1 MRIWLALAAA
11 LLVAL
16 AMTPP
21 AIWLARKLNIVDM
34 PNARKVHTT
43 PTPRIGG
50 IAIYLGFV
58 AGALLL
64 GEYTR
69 QVAAV
74 LIAGSVVFLTGLID
88 DYKDISPKF
97 KLIGQVAAALLLV
110 AAGFSVR
117 FISNPFTGSTV
128 SLGFLSV
135 PITVVWL
142 VGVSNAVNLI
152 DGMDGLAVG
161 VSTIA
166 AAATAIVCV
175 SQGELVAAALAG
187 VLAASALGFLPWN
200 FNPAKTFMGDCGAL
214 FLGFILGTLALM
226 GLCKGATAIS
236 VFIPFLILGIPVFDT
251 FCAIIRRLFLH
262 RPIFEADKMHL
273 HQILLSLGL
282 SQRQTVLTIYVFAM
296 LMGLAAVLMAIL
308 TSAQAVMVLIITT
321 VVTFAAAEVLGTLRG
336 KCHLSPIRRNDR
348 DASQS
353 TL

>member
-1 MRIWLALAAA
+1 MHVWLALFAA

-21 AIWLARKLNIVDM
+21 AIWLARKLHIVDM

-64 GEYTR
+64 GVYTR

-74 LIAGSVVFLTGLID
+74 LIAGSLVFLTGLID
-88 DYKDISPKF
+88 DYKDISPKL
-97 KLIGQVAAALLLV
+97 KLLGQILASLVLV

-117 FISNPFTGSTV
+117 FISNPFTGSTI

-135 PITVVWL
+135 PITVLWL

-214 FLGFILGTLALM
+214 FLGFILGTLSLL
-226 GLCKGATAIS
+226 GLSKGATAIS
-236 VFIPFLILGIPVFDT
+236 VFIPFIILGIPVFDT

-262 RPIFEADKMHL
+262 KPIFEADKMHL

-321 VVTFAAAEVLGTLRG
+321 VVTFAGAEVIGTLRG
-336 KCHLSPIRRNDR
+336 KCHLSPVKRGKRNP
-348 DASQS
+348 A
-353 TL
+353 

>member
-11 LLVAL
+11 FLVAL
-16 AMTPP
+16 AMTWPS
-21 AIWLARKLNIVDM
+21 IWLARKLHIVDM
-34 PNARKVHTT
+34 PNARKVHTN

-64 GEYTR
+64 GVYTR

-74 LIAGSVVFLTGLID
+74 LVAGSVVFLTGLID

-97 KLIGQVAAALLLV
+97 KLAGQILASVLLV
-110 AAGFSVR
+110 AAGFSIR

-128 SLGFLSV
+128 SLGILGA
-135 PITVVWL
+135 PITVIWL

-152 DGMDGLAVG
+152 DGMDGLASG
-161 VSTIA
+161 VSAIA
-166 AAATAIVCV
+166 AVATAIVCV
-175 SQGELVAAALAG
+175 AQGEVVAAALAG
-187 VLAASALGFLPWN
+187 VLAAAALGFLPWN

-214 FLGFILGTLALM
+214 FMGFILGTLALM
-226 GLCKGATAIS
+226 GLAKGATAIS

-262 RPIFEADKMHL
+262 KPIFEADKMHL

-282 SQRQTVLTIYVFAM
+282 SQRQTVLTIYVFAL

-321 VVTFAAAEVLGTLRG
+321 VVTFTGAEILGTLRG
-336 KCHLSPIRRNDR
+336 KCHLSPIKSDGRKT
-348 DASQS
+348 A
-353 TL
+353 

>member
-11 LLVAL
+11 LAVAL

-58 AGALLL
+58 AGALVL
-64 GEYTR
+64 GAYTR

-97 KLIGQVAAALLLV
+97 KLAGQVIAALLLV

-128 SLGFLSV
+128 SLGFLSA

-166 AAATAIVCV
+166 AAATAIVCI

-187 VLAASALGFLPWN
+187 VLAAAGLGFLPWN

-282 SQRQTVLTIYVFAM
+282 SQRQTVLTIYVLAL

-321 VVTFAAAEVLGTLRG
+321 VVTFAGAELVGTLRG
-336 KCHLSPIRRNDR
+336 KCHLSPLSQERRKPSDI
-348 DASQS
+348 
-353 TL
+353 

>member
-1 MRIWLALAAA
+1 MRIWLAVAAA
-11 LLVAL
+11 FAVAL
-16 AMTPP
+16 AMTWPS
-21 AIWLARKLNIVDM
+21 IWLAHKLHIVDM
-34 PNARKVHTT
+34 PNARKVHTA
-43 PTPRIGG
+43 PTPRVGG

-64 GEYTR
+64 GVYTR

-74 LIAGSVVFLTGLID
+74 LIAGSVVFLTGFID

-97 KLIGQVAAALLLV
+97 KLAGQFVAALILV
-110 AAGFSVR
+110 AAGFSIR

-128 SLGFLSV
+128 SLGILGI

-152 DGMDGLAVG
+152 DGMDGLAGG
-161 VSTIA
+161 VSAIA
-166 AAATAIVCV
+166 AVATAIVCL

-187 VLAASALGFLPWN
+187 ILAASALGFLPWN
-200 FNPAKTFMGDCGAL
+200 FHPAKTFMGDCGAL
-214 FLGFILGTLALM
+214 FMGFILGTLALM

-236 VFIPFLILGIPVFDT
+236 VFIPFLILGVPVFDT

-262 RPIFEADKMHL
+262 KPIFEADKMHL
-273 HQILLSLGL
+273 HQVLLSLGL
-282 SQRQTVLTIYVFAM
+282 GQRQAVLTIYVFAM

-321 VVTFAAAEVLGTLRG
+321 VATFAGAEILGTLRG
-336 KCHLSPIRRNDR
+336 KCHLSPIKR
-348 DASQS
+348 DKQETA
-353 TL
+353 

>member
-11 LLVAL
+11 FAAAL
-16 AMTPP
+16 AMTGP

-34 PNARKVHTT
+34 PNGRKVHTV

-58 AGALLL
+58 AGSLLL
-64 GEYTR
+64 GVYTR

-74 LIAGSVVFLTGLID
+74 LVAGSVVFLTGLID

-97 KLIGQVAAALLLV
+97 KLAGQIVAALLLV

-128 SLGFLSV
+128 SLGLFSI
-135 PITVVWL
+135 PITVLWL

-152 DGMDGLAVG
+152 DGMDGLAGG
-161 VSTIA
+161 VSAIA
-166 AAATAIVCV
+166 AVATAIVCL
-175 SQGELVAAALAG
+175 SQGELTAAALSG
-187 VLAASALGFLPWN
+187 ILAAAALGFLPWN
-200 FNPAKTFMGDCGAL
+200 FHPAKTFMGDCGAL
-214 FLGFILGTLALM
+214 FMGFILGTLALM

-236 VFIPFLILGIPVFDT
+236 VFIPFLILGVPVFDT

-262 RPIFEADKMHL
+262 KPIFEADKMHL

-282 SQRQTVLTIYVFAM
+282 SQRQTVLTIYVVAL

-308 TSAQAVMVLIITT
+308 SSAQAVLVLIVTT
-321 VVTFAAAEVLGTLRG
+321 VAAFAGAEIVGTLRG
-336 KCHLSPIRRNDR
+336 KCHLSPIKRE
-348 DASQS
+348 
-353 TL
+353 TEGG

>member
-1 MRIWLALAAA
+1 MRIWLAVAAA
-11 LLVAL
+11 FAVAL
-16 AMTPP
+16 AMTWPS
-21 AIWLARKLNIVDM
+21 IWLAHKLHIVDM
-34 PNARKVHTT
+34 PNARKVHTA
-43 PTPRIGG
+43 PTPRVGG

-64 GEYTR
+64 GVYTR

-74 LIAGSVVFLTGLID
+74 LIAGSVVFLTGFID

-97 KLIGQVAAALLLV
+97 KLAGQFVAALILV
-110 AAGFSVR
+110 AAGFSIR

-128 SLGFLSV
+128 SLGLLGI

-152 DGMDGLAVG
+152 DGMDGLAGG
-161 VSTIA
+161 VSAIA
-166 AAATAIVCV
+166 AVATAIVCL

-187 VLAASALGFLPWN
+187 ILAASALGFLPWN
-200 FNPAKTFMGDCGAL
+200 FHPAKTFMGDCGAL
-214 FLGFILGTLALM
+214 FMGFILGTLALM

-236 VFIPFLILGIPVFDT
+236 VFIPFLILGVPVFDT

-262 RPIFEADKMHL
+262 KPIFEADKMHL
-273 HQILLSLGL
+273 HQVLLSLGL
-282 SQRQTVLTIYVFAM
+282 GQRQAVLTIYVFAM

-321 VVTFAAAEVLGTLRG
+321 VATFACAEILGTLRG
-336 KCHLSPIRRNDR
+336 KCHLSPIKR
-348 DASQS
+348 DKRETA
-353 TL
+353 

>member
-1 MRIWLALAAA
+1 MRIWLAVAAA
-11 LLVAL
+11 FAVAL
-16 AMTPP
+16 AMTAP

-34 PNARKVHTT
+34 PNARKVHTK

-58 AGALLL
+58 VGTLLL
-64 GEYTR
+64 GTYTR

-74 LIAGSVVFLTGLID
+74 LVAGSVVFFTGLVD
-88 DYKDISPKF
+88 DYKDISPKL
-97 KLIGQVAAALLLV
+97 KLAGQFLAALLLV
-110 AAGFSVR
+110 IAGFSIR
-117 FISNPFTGSTV
+117 FISNPFTGSTA
-128 SLGFLSV
+128 SLGWLGP
-135 PITVVWL
+135 PITVIWL

-166 AAATAIVCV
+166 SAATAIVCI

-187 VLAASALGFLPWN
+187 VLAASCLGFLPWN
-200 FNPAKTFMGDCGAL
+200 FNPAKTFMGDCGSL
-214 FLGFILGTLALM
+214 FIGFILGTLALM

-236 VFIPFLILGIPVFDT
+236 VFIPFIILGVPVFDT

-262 RPIFEADKMHL
+262 KPIFEADKMHL

-282 SQRQTVLTIYVFAM
+282 SQRQTVLTIYVIAM
-296 LMGLAAVLMAIL
+296 LMGLAAVLMSIL

-321 VVTFAAAEVLGTLRG
+321 VITFAAAEILGTLRG
-336 KCHLSPIRRNDR
+336 KCHLSPIKPKP
-348 DASQS
+348 QEK
-353 TL
+353 